1 MTMNGTEIALS
12 ETLVLCK
19 KFEGFRAKPYLC
31 PAGVPTIGY
40 GSTYYSDSRKVT
52 LQDSAVTEEQA
63 TAMLRE
69 QVLKIYLPGAMSLC
83 PKLSGYKLAA
93 ATDFAYNLGLTR
105 LKTSTLRKRLNEGD
119 WVAAEVELRKWTR
132 GGGKI
137 LPGLVARRES
147 EIALLR
153 RAE

>member
-1 MTMNGTEIALS
+1 MSEVEIALN

-19 KFEGFRAKPYLC
+19 KYEGFRSKPYMC

-40 GSTYYSDSRKVT
+40 GSTYYSNSKKVT
-52 LQDSAVTEEQA
+52 LQDSPITEEEA
-63 TAMLRE
+63 TSMLRE

-93 ATDFAYNLGLTR
+93 AVDFAYNLGITR

-119 WVAAEVELRKWTR
+119 WEAAATELRKWTR
-132 GGGKI
+132 GGGKV

-147 EIALLR
+147 EIALLKK
-153 RAE
+153 